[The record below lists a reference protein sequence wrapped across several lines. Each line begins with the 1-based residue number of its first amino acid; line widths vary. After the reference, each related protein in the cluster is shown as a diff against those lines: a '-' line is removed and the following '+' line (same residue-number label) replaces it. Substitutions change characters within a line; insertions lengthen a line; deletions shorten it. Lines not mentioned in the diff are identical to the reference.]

1 MVVLALAWLIAVNL
15 VTWRAFAHDKAQA
28 IQGGWRVPENTLLLM
43 ALLGGWPAA
52 KLAQRRLRHK
62 TRKQPFGSLL
72 HLSIAGNLAL
82 AAGLAALDMQAV
94 PSLLRPVA
102 EAAAT
107 DHRPSGGM
115 PRRFGPGS

>member
-72 HLSIAGNLAL
+72 HL
-82 AAGLAALDMQAV
+82 AAGQAALDMQAV
-94 PSLLRPVA
+94 PPLLRPVA